1 MLRRPFVWTAIA
13 ALFLDQVSKL
23 LVYGL
28 IERGESVR
36 VVGDL
41 LRFSHSENPHG
52 VFGLP
57 FGPPILYIVVQG
69 VVAALVVR
77 LGIRAKGSWLASAF
91 GMILGGALGNLADRI
106 RLGRVIDFIDFEVR
120 AVGFRWYTFNLADAF
135 VVIGILMMLGY
146 ELHNQVRCRRQRRLN
161 PKEENNETRISGQ

>member
-1 MLRRPFVWTAIA
+1 MLRRPFVWAAIA
-13 ALFLDQVSKL
+13 ALFLDQMSKL

-36 VVGDL
+36 IVGDI

-57 FGPPILYIVVQG
+57 FGPPVVYVVVQSL
-69 VVAALVVR
+69 VAALVVG
-77 LGIRAKGSWLASAF
+77 LGIRAKGSWLACAF

-106 RLGRVIDFIDFEVR
+106 RLGRVIDFIDFELR
-120 AVGFRWYTFNLADAF
+120 AVGFRWYTFNLADTF
-135 VVIGILMMLGY
+135 VVIGILMMLGHEIY
-146 ELHNQVRCRRQRRLN
+146 SQVRHRRQRHLKL
-161 PKEENNETRISGQ
+161 KEEIW